1 MDRPTSRLAEL
12 PPWATMDASRDVLAA
27 LGGNARF
34 AGGCVRDALVR
45 QAPADLDLATPLPPD
60 AVIASLAAAGI
71 KAIPTGIAHGT
82 VTAVCRGRSYEIT
95 TLRRDVSTDGRHA
108 TVAFTDD
115 WRADA
120 ARRDFT
126 INAMSLGPDGA
137 LYDYFGGRDDLE
149 AGRVRF
155 VGDPETRIREDV
167 LRLLRFFRFHARYA
181 TGACDAAGL
190 AACRA
195 LAHLL
200 PGLSA
205 ERVRGELFRL
215 LAGPRAAA
223 TLATM
228 RDAGA
233 LAHWLPEAGE
243 TAALARLET
252 IVAETGAAPSP
263 VRALAVLI
271 PAGTAATVAH
281 RLRLSNAE
289 AARLKALA
297 APAARLDPRGDETA
311 RRAAFYRLGDDPSE
325 HVLVA
330 WAKAADP
337 AGHAALFAAAAA
349 WVRPRFPLDG
359 ADARAA
365 GIEPGPAMGAWLR
378 RCEAA
383 WVAFGAHETGPA
395 LLSRIAADEGQHQG
409 N

>member
-1 MDRPTSRLAEL
+1 MDAPSFRLAEL
-12 PPWATMDASRDVLAA
+12 PPWATMDATREVFAA

-34 AGGCVRDALVR
+34 AGGCVRDALAGS
-45 QAPADLDLATPLPPD
+45 APADLDLATPLTPD
-60 AVIASLAAAGI
+60 AVIGSLAAAGI
-71 KAIPTGIAHGT
+71 KALPTGIAHGT

-95 TLRRDVSTDGRHA
+95 TLRRDVATDGRHA

-126 INAMSLGPDGA
+126 INAMSLASDGA
-137 LYDYFGGRDDLE
+137 LYDWFGGRDDLD

-167 LRLLRFFRFHARYA
+167 LRLLRFFRFHARFA
-181 TGACDAAGL
+181 KGAFDAAGL

-215 LAGPRAAA
+215 LAGPRATA
-223 TLATM
+223 TLAAM
-228 RDAGA
+228 RAAGA
-233 LAHWLPEAGE
+233 LAHWLPEAGD
-243 TAALARLET
+243 TAALARLES
-252 IVAETGAAPSP
+252 IVAAVGAAPSP
-263 VRALAVLI
+263 VRALAVLV
-271 PAGTAATVAH
+271 PAAAAAEVAR

-289 AARLKALA
+289 AARLAALA
-297 APAARLDPRGDETA
+297 APAAVLDPRADETA
-311 RRAAFYRLGDDPSE
+311 RRAAFYRLGDDPAD

-330 WAKAADP
+330 WANAVSPDGYP
-337 AGHAALFAAAAA
+337 ALFAAAVA
-349 WVRPRFPLDG
+349 WIRPRFPLDG

-365 GIEPGPAMGAWLR
+365 GILPGPAMGEWLR
-378 RCEAA
+378 RHEAA
-383 WVAFGAHETGPA
+383 WVAFGARETGPD
-395 LLSRIAADEGQHQG
+395 LLSRIAAAERQHQG